1 MRPLNRTFRD
11 ILVKSRAFDTPTTT
25 NPNATDLRA
34 SCVDSQGPEQFD
46 GVIDVIRVIFSV
58 IDAFE
63 VRQVLFFEW
72 RSSLTSIHAIQAA
85 LNLINPL
92 APSVEA
98 LRERRRQV
106 SQNLSVVKDLTMDQY
121 RKLLAQK
128 LAEAHTLQSQAT
140 LEAKKKQVTFRDS
153 SRDGQESTPVA
164 PQRVGVE
171 FDISDARKAVAVQQA
186 SEEDKWVV
194 PREISTIEEVPE
206 VEDGWDLVDFD
217 GHRSSILMPQLMY
230 GKQDGKLDRRGFS
243 SRFWNRFPPPSRVLR
258 KKKGQ

>member
-25 NPNATDLRA
+25 DPNATDLRT
-34 SCVDSQGPEQFD
+34 SCADSQGPEEFD
-46 GVIDVIRVIFSV
+46 GAIDVIHVIFSV

-63 VRQVLFFEW
+63 VLQVLFSEW
-72 RSSLTSIHAIQAA
+72 WSSLTSIYAIQAA

-92 APSVEA
+92 AASVEA

-106 SQNLSVVKDLTMDQY
+106 SQNLSVVKDLTVDQY
-121 RKLLAQK
+121 RKLLGQR
-128 LAEAHTLQSQAT
+128 LAEAHSLQSQAT
-140 LEAKKKQVTFRDS
+140 LEAKKKQVTFRIS
-153 SRDGQESTPVA
+153 SRDGQESIPVA

-171 FDISDARKAVAVQQA
+171 CDISEADVIQQA

-194 PREISTIEEVPE
+194 PHTISTIEEVPE

-217 GHRSSILMPQLMY
+217 GQRSSILMPQLMY
-230 GKQDGKLDRRGFS
+230 GKQDGKLGRRGFS
-243 SRFWNRFPPPSRVLR
+243 SRFLNRFPPPSRVLR
-258 KKKGQ
+258 KKKG